1 MTRFLSMIFCI
12 LMSMQVYG
20 QKEMQ
25 TIKARL
31 IKASLLAE
39 IDDPRVRESMASLS
53 EDGSW
58 PEINYTD
65 LTLTGYEHRI
75 HIENLG
81 AMALSYSKKESR
93 FYKNE
98 KLKTDIN
105 KALRFWCNKDFISD
119 NWWHNIILTP
129 RTFVTISLIMEK
141 DIDPDL
147 FEKMQPIIRRAS
159 KNNRWAR
166 PSGDR
171 VKICGIEA
179 KNYILTGEKESFSSI
194 IKIIEG
200 EIKLSTGKRGVQCDY
215 SHHHRVHRVNTTTL
229 YGLTFADA
237 CTEWTA
243 YVASTRYAFSEDKV
257 RLLVDYYLDGIC
269 MQMVYGKYSDKGVCN
284 RDITRPE
291 STMIYSAVSMERLLE
306 ISDYRKDEIKEI
318 VDLRKGK
325 MEKPT
330 RSFCKFFW
338 QTEHLAF
345 QRPDFYTSVRMF
357 STRNRNMELAHSSEG
372 IMNHHR
378 GDGTNHLAIKGDE
391 YLNIW
396 PAYDWQKIPGT
407 TVLQKPKLPSQHEI
421 LKDGLTGFVGAA
433 TDGLYGVAGF
443 DFISPH
449 DLIRVKKSWFFF
461 DDEYVCL
468 GAGIASNHFDYPV
481 ATTLNQALLRG
492 DLIVSKANGEMKMD
506 TGAHVIDEAKWV
518 FHNGTGYLF
527 PEPVTINISNKTQ
540 SGRWSDINKQAVS
553 PKELVEKDIFKLW
566 VNHGIRPQGK
576 NLWLYPDKMDTKEV
590 NYQYIVVPVTTIEEL
605 RADRSIK
612 ILSNTSQIQSV
623 KHTGLGIIQVVFY
636 EAGKVEVDKDLWVTL
651 DSPGI
656 VLLKMNGDKVEK
668 IAASDPSRKLGKLH
682 IGISGNSEVT
692 IDLPQGDYAGDS
704 VIVFP

>member
-1 MTRFLSMIFCI
+1 MFRILSII
-12 LMSMQVYG
+12 LCLVISMQVYG
-20 QKEMQ
+20 QKDLQ
-25 TIKARL
+25 IIKARL
-31 IKASLLAE
+31 IKASLMAE
-39 IDDPRVRESMASLS
+39 TEDSLVEESMATMSD
-53 EDGSW
+53 EGYW

-65 LTLTGYEHRI
+65 LSLTGYEHRI
-75 HIENLG
+75 HIENLS

-93 FYKNE
+93 FYKDE
-98 KLKTDIN
+98 KLKADIN
-105 KALRFWCNKDFISD
+105 KALRFWCNNDFISD

-147 FEKMQPIIRRAS
+147 FEKMQPMIRRAS

-179 KNYILTGEKESFSSI
+179 KNYILTGDEESFSSI

-215 SHHHRVHRVNTTTL
+215 SHHHRVHRVNTTTI
-229 YGLTFADA
+229 YGLSFADA

-243 YVASTRYAFSEDKV
+243 YVANTRFAFSEDKV

-291 STMIYSAVSMERLLE
+291 STLIYSPVSMERLLE
-306 ISDYRKDEIKEI
+306 ISDYRKAEIQEI
-318 VDLRKGK
+318 IALRKGK
-325 MEKPT
+325 MDKPT

-378 GDGTNHLAIKGDE
+378 GDGTNHLALRGDE

-407 TVLQKPKLPSQHEI
+407 TVLQKPELPSQHEI
-421 LKDGLTGFVGAA
+421 LKDGLTGFVGAVS
-433 TDGLYGVAGF
+433 DGLYGVAGF

-468 GAGIASNHFDYPV
+468 GAGIASNHFNYPV

-492 DLIVSKANGEMKMD
+492 DVIVSKASGEMKMD
-506 TGAHVIDEAKWV
+506 TGAHEINEANWV
-518 FHNGTGYLF
+518 FHNRTGYLF
-527 PEPVTINISNKTQ
+527 PEPVTINISNKTE

-553 PKELVEKDIFKLW
+553 PKELVDKDVFMLW
-566 VNHGIRPQGK
+566 INHGIRPQGK

-590 NYQYIVVPVTTIEEL
+590 TYQYIVVPVTTPEEL
-605 RADRSIK
+605 KADRSIK

-623 KHTGLGIIQVVFY
+623 KHTGLGIIQIVFY
-636 EAGKVEVDKDLWVTL
+636 EAGKVEVDKDLWVSL

-656 VLLKMNGDKVEK
+656 VMIKIKGDNIEK
-668 IAASDPSRKLGKLH
+668 ISASDPSRKLGKLH
-682 IGISGNSEVT
+682 MGISGRGDVV
-692 IDLPQGDYAGDS
+692 IDLPHGDYAGDS
-704 VIVFP
+704 VTIFP